1 MATDASQLTFSAAD
15 TGDWATAPG
24 EVDAAL
30 DELGSRAQRAVFDA
44 YDDVGG
50 DSVTA
55 PFYTVASLTE
65 RTNTDTSIF
74 SLDAGA
80 LNSDLLTVNQAGGGI
95 IDISYRMTI
104 GNTAADDY
112 GFNVFLA
119 RSTDGGVSFSN
130 VAGSILK
137 SGKGT

>member
-15 TGDWATAPG
+15 DGDWATAPG

-50 DSVTA
+50 DSVTD
-55 PFYTVASLTE
+55 PFYTVANLTQ
-65 RTNTDTSIF
+65 RTNTDTGIF
-74 SLDAGA
+74 SLAG
-80 LNSDLLTVNQAGGGI
+80 DLLTVNQAGGGI

-104 GNTAADDY
+104 GNTGSDDY
-112 GFNVFLA
+112 GFTVELTVLP
-119 RSTDGGVSFSN
+119 SGGAATTVP
-130 VAGSILK
+130 GSILS